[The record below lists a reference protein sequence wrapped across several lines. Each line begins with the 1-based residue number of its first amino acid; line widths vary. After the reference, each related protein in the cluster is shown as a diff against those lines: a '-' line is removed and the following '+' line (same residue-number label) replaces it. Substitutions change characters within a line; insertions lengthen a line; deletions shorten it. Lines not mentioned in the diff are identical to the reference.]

1 MVLMVMVIALM
12 VMVIALMVM
21 VIALMGNGNS
31 ANANTNTKS
40 YLMVVSAKYWWCSL
54 SSSVVF
60 D

>member
-1 MVLMVMVIALM
+1 MLTILMVDGI
-12 VMVIALMVM
+12 
-21 VIALMGNGNS
+21 N
-31 ANANTNTKS
+31 ANANANGTNANANGANTKS

>member
-1 MVLMVMVIALM
+1 MVDGIN
-12 VMVIALMVM
+12 
-21 VIALMGNGNS
+21 GNGNS
-31 ANANTNTKS
+31 TNGANGNANGANTKS

>member
-31 ANANTNTKS
+31 ANANTKS

>member
-1 MVLMVMVIALM
+1 MVDGIN
-12 VMVIALMVM
+12 
-21 VIALMGNGNS
+21 GNGNS
-31 ANANTNTKS
+31 ANGNGNSANGNGNSTNGNGANTKS

>member
-1 MVLMVMVIALM
+1 MVDGIN
-12 VMVIALMVM
+12 
-21 VIALMGNGNS
+21 GNGNS
-31 ANANTNTKS
+31 ANANANTNSANGNGNSTNGNGANTKS